1 MIKPIVLSV
10 TLFLA
15 LAATSL
21 AQSQYSIT
29 TEPNGTKIL
38 KGIISKELI
47 AQDTSFAWYSPNQK
61 NFVPNKEAVTAFK
74 NKGSQL
80 QLVIFGGTWCDDT
93 KNLWPKFFSFL
104 EAANFPQE
112 RVTVVGVDRNKK
124 TIGHLAEA
132 FNIINVPTFIV
143 LKEGKEIGRV
153 VEYGK
158 YAAPDKELG
167 ELVNG
172 LK

>member
-74 NKGSQL
+74 NK
-80 QLVIFGGTWCDDT
+80 GTWCDDT